1 MCARGYPYNTRNC
14 GEGDSFMRKMMCLCG
29 ILLLLSGCTSAQAAG
44 REPEDTV
51 LAQVIGVDVDGRGIV
66 VTAAGQDGEETAV
79 VSASGETL
87 EEAFAALPT
96 AGEKYVSLTNV
107 SHILLGDGI
116 DTLALL
122 RYVVE
127 DPDMS
132 YMARVWAG
140 SFAGGLMEDLREA
153 GLERF
158 RTLEQSGVE
167 TVTVK
172 TALAELISEQKTEI
186 PALSVPDGELEVVGK
201 LYFEVT

>member
-1 MCARGYPYNTRNC
+1 MKRWRC
-14 GEGDSFMRKMMCLCG
+14 
-29 ILLLLSGCTSAQAAG
+29 ILLAAACLLLSGCTSAQAAG

-51 LAQVIGVDVDGRGIV
+51 LAQVIGMDVDGRGIV

-79 VSASGETL
+79 VSASGETM
-87 EEAFAALPT
+87 EEAFTALPT
-96 AGEKYVSLTNV
+96 AGEKYVSLTSV

-116 DTLALL
+116 DVAALL

-132 YMARVWAG
+132 YTARVWAG
-140 SFAGGLMEDLREA
+140 GFAGGVMEDLRET

-167 TVTVK
+167 TITVK
-172 TALAELISEQKTEI
+172 TALAELLSQRKTEI

>member
-1 MCARGYPYNTRNC
+1 
-14 GEGDSFMRKMMCLCG
+14 MRKMRRYLCLTMAAAV
-29 ILLLLSGCTSAQAAG
+29 LLALSGCTSASAAG

-51 LAQVIGVDVDGRGIV
+51 LVQVIGVDVDGRGVV
-66 VTAAGQDGEETAV
+66 VTAAGQDGEETV
-79 VSASGETL
+79 VVTSSGDTL

-96 AGEKYVSLTNV
+96 AGEKYVSLTTV
-107 SHILLGDGI
+107 SHVLLGDGI

-140 SFAGGLMEDLREA
+140 GFAGGLMEDLKEG

-158 RTLEQSGVE
+158 RTLEQSGVA

-172 TALAELISEQKTEI
+172 TALAELLSGQTTEI
-186 PALSVPDGELEVVGK
+186 PALSVPDGELEVVGM

>member
-1 MCARGYPYNTRNC
+1 MKRHL
-14 GEGDSFMRKMMCLCG
+14 CL
-29 ILLLLSGCTSAQAAG
+29 ILAAAVLLALSGCTSANAAG

-66 VTAAGQDGEETAV
+66 VTAAGQDGEKTAV
-79 VSASGETL
+79 VSASGDTL
-87 EEAFAALPT
+87 EEAFDALPT

-107 SHILLGDGI
+107 THILLGDGI

-140 SFAGGLMEDLREA
+140 GFAGGLMEDMKET

-158 RTLEQSGVE
+158 RTLEQSGVA

-172 TALAELISEQKTEI
+172 TALAELLSGQTAEI
-186 PALSVPDGELEVVGK
+186 PALSAPDGELEVVGK
-201 LYFEVT
+201 LYFEVK

>member
-1 MCARGYPYNTRNC
+1 MGKMRRYLCLTMAAAVLVALPGCSSAR
-14 GEGDSFMRKMMCLCG
+14 
-29 ILLLLSGCTSAQAAG
+29 AAG

-51 LAQVIGVDVDGRGIV
+51 LIQVIGVDVDGRGVV
-66 VTAAGQDGEETAV
+66 VTAAGQDGEETV
-79 VSASGETL
+79 VVTSSGDTL
-87 EEAFAALPT
+87 EEAFATLPT
-96 AGEKYVSLTNV
+96 AGEKYVSLTTV
-107 SHILLGDGI
+107 SHVLLGDGI

-140 SFAGGLMEDLREA
+140 GFAGGLMEDLKEG

-158 RTLEQSGVE
+158 RTLEQSGVA

-172 TALAELISEQKTEI
+172 TALAELLSGQTTEI

>member
-1 MCARGYPYNTRNC
+1 MKRYL
-14 GEGDSFMRKMMCLCG
+14 CLSLMAACLF
-29 ILLLLSGCTSAQAAG
+29 ILSSCTSAHAAG

-116 DTLALL
+116 GVAALL

-140 SFAGGLMEDLREA
+140 GFAGGLMEDLKET

-158 RTLEQSGVE
+158 RTLEQSGVS

-172 TALAELISEQKTEI
+172 TALAELLTGQKTEI
-186 PALSVPDGELEVVGK
+186 PALAVPDGELEVVGK

>member
-1 MCARGYPYNTRNC
+1 MKKYHYIILAA
-14 GEGDSFMRKMMCLCG
+14 CLLG
-29 ILLLLSGCTSAQAAG
+29 LSGCTSARAAG

-51 LAQVIGVDVDGRGIV
+51 LAQVVGVDVDGRGIV

-79 VSASGETL
+79 VSASGDTL

-96 AGEKYVSLTNV
+96 AGEKYVSLTTV

-140 SFAGGLMEDLREA
+140 GFAGGVIEDLREA
-153 GLERF
+153 GLGRF
-158 RTLEQSGVE
+158 GTLEQGGVA
-167 TVTVK
+167 TVTVR
-172 TALAELISEQKTEI
+172 TALAELLSGQVTEI